1 MDFPLG
7 DDLKTSMVATGVW
20 HEGAPLPIE
29 RLARVPVTYVD
40 FDGRVNEN
48 GEIIVMDV
56 VAEAVAALF
65 ERLRTMDFPLASVRG
80 LHHYGGNDDASMA
93 DNNSSSFNCRR
104 VEGSSSFSL
113 HAYGLAIDIN
123 PLNNPFVVFDEPEGK
138 ASIFP
143 PAGWRF
149 MNRRLQRPGMVE
161 KIAPIFEE
169 LGFSIWG
176 GDWTTPIDYHHFQVP
191 RGLAEL
197 LALSSLAEG
206 RRLFAL
212 ARSLG
217 GLKSMPSG
225 ESLQAT
231 LTACDGDCYALL
243 EANAESWC

>member
-7 DDLKTSMVATGVW
+7 DELKTSMVATGVW
-20 HEGAPLPIE
+20 QEGAPLPIE

-40 FDGRVNEN
+40 FDGRVHDD

-56 VAEAVAALF
+56 IAEAVAALF
-65 ERLRTMDFPLASVRG
+65 ERLRTLEFPLASVRG
-80 LHHYGGNDDASMA
+80 LHHYGGSDDASMA
-93 DNNSSSFNCRR
+93 DNNTSSFNCRH
-104 VEGSSSFSL
+104 VEGSSSLSL

-123 PLNNPFVVFDEPEGK
+123 PLYNPFVVFDEPAGK
-138 ASIFP
+138 ARIFP
-143 PAGWRF
+143 SAGWRY
-149 MNRRLQRPGMVE
+149 MNRRLQHPGMVE
-161 KIAPIFEE
+161 PITPIFHE

-197 LALSSLAEG
+197 LAGSSLAEG
-206 RRLFAL
+206 RRLFEL

-225 ESLQAT
+225 EPLQAS
-231 LTACDGDCYALL
+231 LSAFDGEGYACLK
-243 EANAESWC
+243 ANAESWC